1 MVVKTT
7 IDSMFRLSGFAMITT
22 DLYREVVN
30 SITAHV
36 AIIDER
42 GFILE
47 TNQAWENF
55 ADENGMEES
64 YQSVGINYLNICE
77 LAGTS
82 ENNEAQQVATGIRR
96 VLDGQLSEF
105 VTHYPCHSPTQKR
118 WFIVRV
124 VPFRE
129 KQVARA
135 IVTHENI
142 TPIMLMQEEIRQKE
156 TELLQEREKL
166 EETNTA
172 LRVLLRQRD
181 EDRTRLEESV
191 YNNVDRLVLPYI
203 EKLLQGRLADKH
215 RTLVEIA
222 DNNLRDII
230 SPFLR
235 TLSSLGLLL
244 TPQEIE
250 VANLV
255 RNGRS
260 SKEIADIMGLSVAGV
275 DFHRK
280 RLRQKLGLANTKKNL
295 RSYLLTLETR

>member
-1 MVVKTT
+1 MQNNN
-7 IDSMFRLSGFAMITT
+7 
-22 DLYREVVN
+22 LYKEIVN
-30 SITAHV
+30 SISAHV
-36 AIIDER
+36 AIIDNR
-42 GFILE
+42 GVIME
-47 TNQAWENF
+47 TNQAWQNF
-55 ADENGMEES
+55 AQENGMT
-64 YQSVGINYLNICE
+64 QTFDSVGSNYLSICE
-77 LAGTS
+77 
-82 ENNEAQQVATGIRR
+82 VAANLEEDASLVAKGIRR
-96 VLDGQLSEF
+96 VITGEIPEF
-105 VTHYPCHSPTQKR
+105 VTHYPCHSPDQKR
-118 WFIVRV
+118 WFVVRV
-124 VPFRE
+124 VPIRDERE
-129 KQVARA
+129 ARA

-142 TPIMLMQEEIRQKE
+142 TPIMIMQEELQQKE
-156 TELLQEREKL
+156 SELLQEREKL

-181 EDRTRLEESV
+181 EDKSRLEETV

-203 EKLLQGRLADKH
+203 EKLLQGRLADTH
-215 RTLVEIA
+215 RTLAEIA

-260 SKEIADIMGLSVAGV
+260 SKEIAEIMNLSISGV

-280 RLRQKLGLANTKKNL
+280 RLRQKLGLANTQKNL
-295 RSYLLTLETR
+295 RSFLMTLDNT

>member
-1 MVVKTT
+1 M
-7 IDSMFRLSGFAMITT
+7 AAT

-30 SITAHV
+30 SISAHV
-36 AIIDER
+36 AIIDEK
-42 GFILE
+42 GIILE
-47 TNQAWENF
+47 TNQAWEQF
-55 ADENGMEES
+55 ANDNDMQDT
-64 YQSVGINYLNICE
+64 YQSVGSSYLNICE
-77 LAGTS
+77 VPADDEDAEAVEANLVAHGIRGVLAGK
-82 ENNEAQQVATGIRR
+82 
-96 VLDGQLSEF
+96 LPEF
-105 VTHYPCHSPTQKR
+105 VTHYPCHSPEKKR
-118 WFIVRV
+118 WFMVRV

-129 KQVARA
+129 EQKAKA

-142 TPIMLMQEEIRQKE
+142 TPIMEMQEALKLKE
-156 TELLQEREKL
+156 AELLQEREKL

-181 EDRTRLEESV
+181 EDRTRLEETV

-215 RTLVEIA
+215 RTLAEIA

-295 RSYLLTLETR
+295 RSFLLTLESK

>member
-1 MVVKTT
+1 M
-7 IDSMFRLSGFAMITT
+7 GTT

-30 SITAHV
+30 SISAHV
-36 AIIDER
+36 AIIDGE
-42 GFILE
+42 GVILE
-47 TNQAWENF
+47 TNRAWDEFANEN
-55 ADENGMEES
+55 EME
-64 YQSVGINYLNICE
+64 QSFQSIGTNYLNICD
-77 LAGTS
+77 
-82 ENNEAQQVATGIRR
+82 VATDVESEDSVEASEVAQGIRG
-96 VLDGQLSEF
+96 VLNGNLGEF
-105 VTHYPCHSPTQKR
+105 MTHYPCHSPEQKR
-118 WFIVRV
+118 WFVVRV
-124 VPFRE
+124 VPLRE
-129 KQVARA
+129 EQEAKA

-142 TPIMLMQEEIRQKE
+142 TPIMEMQEALREKEI
-156 TELLQEREKL
+156 ELLQEREKL

-181 EDRTRLEESV
+181 EDKTRLEETV

-203 EKLLQGRLADKH
+203 EKLLQGRLSDKH
-215 RTLVEIA
+215 RTLAEIA

-260 SKEIADIMGLSVAGV
+260 SKEIADIMGLSVAGI

-295 RSYLLTLETR
+295 RSFLLTLESN

>member
-1 MVVKTT
+1 M
-7 IDSMFRLSGFAMITT
+7 GTT

-30 SITAHV
+30 SISAHV
-36 AIIDER
+36 AIIDGE
-42 GFILE
+42 GVILE
-47 TNQAWENF
+47 TNRAWDEFANEN
-55 ADENGMEES
+55 EIE
-64 YQSVGINYLNICE
+64 QSFQSIGTNYLNICD
-77 LAGTS
+77 
-82 ENNEAQQVATGIRR
+82 VATDLESEDSVEASEVAQGIRG
-96 VLDGQLSEF
+96 VLNGKLSEF
-105 VTHYPCHSPTQKR
+105 MTHYPCHSPEQKR
-118 WFIVRV
+118 WFVVRV
-124 VPFRE
+124 VPLRE
-129 KQVARA
+129 EQEAKA

-142 TPIMLMQEEIRQKE
+142 TPIMEMQEALREKEI
-156 TELLQEREKL
+156 ELLQEREKL

-181 EDRTRLEESV
+181 EDKTRLEETV

-203 EKLLQGRLADKH
+203 EKLLQGRLSDKH
-215 RTLVEIA
+215 RTLAEIA

-260 SKEIADIMGLSVAGV
+260 SKEIADIMGLSVAGI

-295 RSYLLTLETR
+295 RSFLLTLESS

>member
-1 MVVKTT
+1 MDT
-7 IDSMFRLSGFAMITT
+7 SH
-22 DLYREVVN
+22 LYREVVN
-30 SITAHV
+30 SISAHV
-36 AIIDER
+36 AIIDES
-42 GFILE
+42 GVILE
-47 TNQAWENF
+47 TNQAWEQF
-55 ADENGMEES
+55 ANDNDMEES
-64 YQSVGINYLNICE
+64 YQSVGTNYLNICE
-77 LAGTS
+77 VASDDKNEGFS
-82 ENNEAQQVATGIRR
+82 EAAEVAHGIRG
-96 VLDGQLSEF
+96 VLDGELPEF
-105 VTHYPCHSPTQKR
+105 VTHYPCHSPDQKR

-129 KQVARA
+129 EQKAKA

-142 TPIMLMQEEIRQKE
+142 TPIMEMQETLKQKE
-156 TELLQEREKL
+156 AELLQEREKL

-181 EDRTRLEESV
+181 EDKTRLEETV
-191 YNNVDRLVLPYI
+191 YNNVDRLVLPYL
-203 EKLLQGRLADKH
+203 EKLLQGRLSDKH
-215 RTLVEIA
+215 RTLAEIA
-222 DNNLRDII
+222 DNNLRDVI

-260 SKEIADIMGLSVAGV
+260 SKEIADIMSLSVAGV

-295 RSYLLTLETR
+295 RSFLLTLESN

>member
-1 MVVKTT
+1 MQNNN
-7 IDSMFRLSGFAMITT
+7 
-22 DLYREVVN
+22 LYKEIVN
-30 SITAHV
+30 SISAHV
-36 AIIDER
+36 AIIDNR
-42 GFILE
+42 GVIME
-47 TNQAWENF
+47 TNQAWQNF
-55 ADENGMEES
+55 AQENGMT
-64 YQSVGINYLNICE
+64 QTFDSVGSNYLSICE
-77 LAGTS
+77 
-82 ENNEAQQVATGIRR
+82 VAANLEEDASLVAKGIRR
-96 VLDGQLSEF
+96 VITGEIPEF
-105 VTHYPCHSPTQKR
+105 VTHYPCHSPDQKR
-118 WFIVRV
+118 WFVVRV
-124 VPFRE
+124 VPIRDERE
-129 KQVARA
+129 ARA

-142 TPIMLMQEEIRQKE
+142 TPIMIMQEELKQKE
-156 TELLQEREKL
+156 SELLQEREKL

-181 EDRTRLEESV
+181 EDRSRLEETV

-203 EKLLQGRLADKH
+203 EKLLQGRLADTH
-215 RTLVEIA
+215 RTLAEIA

-260 SKEIADIMGLSVAGV
+260 SKEIAEIMNLSISGV

-280 RLRQKLGLANTKKNL
+280 RLRQKLGIANTQKNL
-295 RSYLLTLETR
+295 RSFLMTLDNT

>member
-1 MVVKTT
+1 MV
-7 IDSMFRLSGFAMITT
+7 AAN
-22 DLYREVVN
+22 LYKEVVN
-30 SITAHV
+30 SISAHV
-36 AIIDER
+36 AIIDKQ
-42 GFILE
+42 GVILE
-47 TNQAWENF
+47 TNRAWDQFAKENDMDQTF
-55 ADENGMEES
+55 
-64 YQSVGINYLNICE
+64 QSVGTNYLNICE
-77 LAGTS
+77 VCTEGQS
-82 ENNEAQQVATGIRR
+82 EDGADVKEVAQGIHGVLTGE
-96 VLDGQLSEF
+96 LQEF
-105 VTHYPCHSPTQKR
+105 MTHYPCHSPEQKR
-118 WFIVRV
+118 WFVVRV
-124 VPFRE
+124 VPLQE
-129 KQVARA
+129 EQKAKA

-142 TPIMLMQEEIRQKE
+142 TPIMEMQEALKE
-156 TELLQEREKL
+156 KEAELLQEREKL

-181 EDRTRLEESV
+181 EDRTRLEETV

-203 EKLLQGRLADKH
+203 EKLLQGKLSDKH
-215 RTLVEIA
+215 RTLAEIA

-235 TLSSLGLLL
+235 TLSTLGLLL

-260 SKEIADIMGLSVAGV
+260 SKEIADIMSLSVAGV

-295 RSYLLTLETR
+295 RSFLLTLEGN

>member
-1 MVVKTT
+1 MV
-7 IDSMFRLSGFAMITT
+7 AAN
-22 DLYREVVN
+22 LYKEVVN
-30 SITAHV
+30 SISAHV
-36 AIIDER
+36 AIIDKQ
-42 GFILE
+42 GVILE
-47 TNQAWENF
+47 TNRAWDQFAKENDMDQTF
-55 ADENGMEES
+55 
-64 YQSVGINYLNICE
+64 QSVGTNYLNICE
-77 LAGTS
+77 VGTEGQS
-82 ENNEAQQVATGIRR
+82 EDGADVKEVAQGIHGVLTGE
-96 VLDGQLSEF
+96 LQEF
-105 VTHYPCHSPTQKR
+105 MTHYPCHSPEQKR
-118 WFIVRV
+118 WFVVRV
-124 VPFRE
+124 VPLQE
-129 KQVARA
+129 EQKAKA

-142 TPIMLMQEEIRQKE
+142 TPIMEMQEALKE
-156 TELLQEREKL
+156 KEVELLQEREKL

-181 EDRTRLEESV
+181 EDRTRLEETV

-203 EKLLQGRLADKH
+203 EKLLQGKLSDKH
-215 RTLVEIA
+215 RTLAEIA

-235 TLSSLGLLL
+235 TLSTLGLLL

-260 SKEIADIMGLSVAGV
+260 SKEIADIMSLSVAGV

-295 RSYLLTLETR
+295 RSFLLTLDGN

>member
-1 MVVKTT
+1 MV
-7 IDSMFRLSGFAMITT
+7 AAN
-22 DLYREVVN
+22 LYKEVVN
-30 SITAHV
+30 SISAHV
-36 AIIDER
+36 AIIDKQ
-42 GFILE
+42 GVILE
-47 TNQAWENF
+47 TNRAWDQFAKENDMDQTF
-55 ADENGMEES
+55 
-64 YQSVGINYLNICE
+64 QSVGTNYLNICE
-77 LAGTS
+77 VGTEGQS
-82 ENNEAQQVATGIRR
+82 EDGADVKEVAQGIHGVLTGE
-96 VLDGQLSEF
+96 LQEF
-105 VTHYPCHSPTQKR
+105 MTHYPCHSPEQKR
-118 WFIVRV
+118 WFVVRV
-124 VPFRE
+124 VPLQE
-129 KQVARA
+129 EQKAKA

-142 TPIMLMQEEIRQKE
+142 TPIMEMQEALKE
-156 TELLQEREKL
+156 KEVELLQEREKL

-181 EDRTRLEESV
+181 EDRTRLEETV

-203 EKLLQGRLADKH
+203 EKLLQGKLSDKH
-215 RTLVEIA
+215 RTLAEIA

-235 TLSSLGLLL
+235 TLSTLGLLL

-260 SKEIADIMGLSVAGV
+260 SKEIADIMSLSVAGV

-295 RSYLLTLETR
+295 RSFLLTLEGN

>member
-1 MVVKTT
+1 MAK
-7 IDSMFRLSGFAMITT
+7 T
-22 DLYREVVN
+22 DLYKEVVN
-30 SITAHV
+30 SISAHV
-36 AIIDER
+36 AIIDKK
-42 GFILE
+42 GVILE
-47 TNQAWENF
+47 TNRAWDQF
-55 ADENGMEES
+55 ANDNDMEQTF
-64 YQSVGINYLNICE
+64 QSVGTNYLNICE
-77 LAGTS
+77 GVTDEES
-82 ENNEAQQVATGIRR
+82 EEGADANEVARGIRG
-96 VLDGQLSEF
+96 VLKGDLNEF
-105 VTHYPCHSPTQKR
+105 MTHYPCHSPEQKR
-118 WFIVRV
+118 WFVVRV
-124 VPFRE
+124 VPLQE
-129 KQVARA
+129 EQKAKA

-142 TPIMLMQEEIRQKE
+142 TPIMEMQEALREKE

-181 EDRTRLEESV
+181 EDRTRLEETV

-203 EKLLQGRLADKH
+203 EKLLQGKLSDKH
-215 RTLVEIA
+215 RTLAEIA

-235 TLSSLGLLL
+235 TLSTLGLLL

-260 SKEIADIMGLSVAGV
+260 SKEIADIMSLSVAGV

-295 RSYLLTLETR
+295 RSFLLTLESN

>member
-1 MVVKTT
+1 MV
-7 IDSMFRLSGFAMITT
+7 TT
-22 DLYREVVN
+22 DLYKEVVD
-30 SITAHV
+30 SISAHV
-36 AIIDER
+36 AIIDEN
-42 GFILE
+42 GVILE
-47 TNQAWENF
+47 TNRAWDQF
-55 ADENGMEES
+55 ANDNEMEVTF
-64 YQSVGINYLNICE
+64 QSVGTNYLNICQLAPDDSSE
-77 LAGTS
+77 EAAEAQKVARGIQGVLAGKL
-82 ENNEAQQVATGIRR
+82 NE
-96 VLDGQLSEF
+96 F
-105 VTHYPCHSPTQKR
+105 MTHYPCHSPEQKR
-118 WFIVRV
+118 WFVVRV

-129 KQVARA
+129 EQQAKA

-142 TPIMLMQEEIRQKE
+142 TPIMEMQEALREKEI
-156 TELLQEREKL
+156 ELTREREKL

-181 EDRTRLEESV
+181 EDRTRLEETV
-191 YNNVDRLVLPYI
+191 YNNVDRLVLPYL
-203 EKLLQGRLADKH
+203 EKLLQGQLSDKH
-215 RTLVEIA
+215 RTLAEIA

-260 SKEIADIMGLSVAGV
+260 SKEIADIMSLSVAGV

-295 RSYLLTLETR
+295 RSFLLTLESR

>member
-1 MVVKTT
+1 MV
-7 IDSMFRLSGFAMITT
+7 AAN
-22 DLYREVVN
+22 LYKEVVN
-30 SITAHV
+30 SISAHV
-36 AIIDER
+36 AIIDKQ
-42 GFILE
+42 GVILE
-47 TNQAWENF
+47 TNRAWDQFAKENDMDQTF
-55 ADENGMEES
+55 
-64 YQSVGINYLNICE
+64 QSVGTNYLNICE
-77 LAGTS
+77 AGTEGQS
-82 ENNEAQQVATGIRR
+82 EDGADVKEVAQGIHGVLTGE
-96 VLDGQLSEF
+96 LQEF
-105 VTHYPCHSPTQKR
+105 MTHYPCHSPEQKR
-118 WFIVRV
+118 WFVVRV
-124 VPFRE
+124 VPLQE
-129 KQVARA
+129 EQKAKA

-142 TPIMLMQEEIRQKE
+142 TPIMEMQEALKE
-156 TELLQEREKL
+156 KEVELLQEREKL

-181 EDRTRLEESV
+181 EDRTRLEETV

-203 EKLLQGRLADKH
+203 EKLLQGKLSDKH
-215 RTLVEIA
+215 RTLAEIA

-235 TLSSLGLLL
+235 TLSTLGLLL

-260 SKEIADIMGLSVAGV
+260 SKEIADIMSLSVAGV

-295 RSYLLTLETR
+295 RSFLLTLEGN

>member
-1 MVVKTT
+1 MV
-7 IDSMFRLSGFAMITT
+7 AT
-22 DLYREVVN
+22 DLYKEVVD
-30 SITAHV
+30 SISAHV
-36 AIIDER
+36 AIIDEN
-42 GFILE
+42 GIILE
-47 TNQAWENF
+47 TNRAWDQF
-55 ADENGMEES
+55 ANDNEMEDTF
-64 YQSVGINYLNICE
+64 QSVGTNYLNICE
-77 LAGTS
+77 LATADES
-82 ENNEAQQVATGIRR
+82 QESAEAMKVARGIRG
-96 VLDGQLSEF
+96 VLTGELSEF
-105 VTHYPCHSPTQKR
+105 MTHYPCHSPEQKH
-118 WFIVRV
+118 WFVVRV

-129 KQVARA
+129 VQVAKA

-142 TPIMLMQEEIRQKE
+142 TPIMEMQETLKEKEI
-156 TELLQEREKL
+156 ELTQEREKL

-181 EDRTRLEESV
+181 EDRTRLEETV
-191 YNNVDRLVLPYI
+191 YNNVDRLVLPYL
-203 EKLLQGRLADKH
+203 EKLLQGNLSDQH
-215 RTLVEIA
+215 RTLTEIA

-260 SKEIADIMGLSVAGV
+260 SKEIADIMSLSVAGV

-280 RLRQKLGLANTKKNL
+280 RLRQKLGLANSKKNL
-295 RSYLLTLETR
+295 RSFLLTLESN

>member
-1 MVVKTT
+1 MGTAN
-7 IDSMFRLSGFAMITT
+7 I
-22 DLYREVVN
+22 YREVVN
-30 SITAHV
+30 SISAHV
-36 AIIDER
+36 AIIDEA
-42 GFILE
+42 GVILE
-47 TNQAWENF
+47 TNQAWEQF
-55 ADENGMEES
+55 ASDNDMQGS
-64 YQSVGINYLNICE
+64 YQSVGTNYLNICE
-77 LAGTS
+77 VASDDENEEFS
-82 ENNEAQQVATGIRR
+82 EAVEVAHGIRE
-96 VLDGQLSEF
+96 VLDGQLPEF
-105 VTHYPCHSPTQKR
+105 VTHYPCHSPDQKR

-129 KQVARA
+129 EQKAKA

-142 TPIMLMQEEIRQKE
+142 TPIMEMQETLKQKE
-156 TELLQEREKL
+156 AELLQEREKL

-181 EDRTRLEESV
+181 EDKTRLEETV
-191 YNNVDRLVLPYI
+191 YNNVDRLVLPYL
-203 EKLLQGRLADKH
+203 EKLLQGRLSDKH
-215 RTLVEIA
+215 RTLAEIA

-260 SKEIADIMGLSVAGV
+260 SKEIADIMSLSVAGV

-295 RSYLLTLETR
+295 RSFLLTLESN

>member
-1 MVVKTT
+1 M
-7 IDSMFRLSGFAMITT
+7 GTT

-30 SITAHV
+30 SISAHV
-36 AIIDER
+36 AIIDGE
-42 GFILE
+42 GVILE
-47 TNQAWENF
+47 TNRAWDEFANEN
-55 ADENGMEES
+55 EIE
-64 YQSVGINYLNICE
+64 QSFQSIGTNYLNICD
-77 LAGTS
+77 
-82 ENNEAQQVATGIRR
+82 VATDLESEDSVEAGEVAQGIRG
-96 VLDGQLSEF
+96 VLNGKLSEF
-105 VTHYPCHSPTQKR
+105 MTHYPCHSPEQKR
-118 WFIVRV
+118 WFVVRV
-124 VPFRE
+124 VPLRE
-129 KQVARA
+129 EQEAKA

-142 TPIMLMQEEIRQKE
+142 TPIMEMQEALREKEI
-156 TELLQEREKL
+156 ELLQEREKL

-181 EDRTRLEESV
+181 EDKTRLEETV

-203 EKLLQGRLADKH
+203 EKLLQGRLSDKH
-215 RTLVEIA
+215 RTLAEIA

-260 SKEIADIMGLSVAGV
+260 SKEIADIMGLSVAGI

-295 RSYLLTLETR
+295 RSFLLTLESS

>member
-1 MVVKTT
+1 MV
-7 IDSMFRLSGFAMITT
+7 AAN
-22 DLYREVVN
+22 LYKEVVN
-30 SITAHV
+30 SISAHV
-36 AIIDER
+36 AIIDKQ
-42 GFILE
+42 GVILE
-47 TNQAWENF
+47 TNRAWDQF
-55 ADENGMEES
+55 ADENDMDQTF
-64 YQSVGINYLNICE
+64 QSVGTNYLNICE
-77 LAGTS
+77 GGTEGQS
-82 ENNEAQQVATGIRR
+82 EDGADVKEVAQGIQGVLTGE
-96 VLDGQLSEF
+96 LQEF
-105 VTHYPCHSPTQKR
+105 MTHYPCHSPEQKR
-118 WFIVRV
+118 WFVVRV
-124 VPFRE
+124 VPLQE
-129 KQVARA
+129 EQKAKA

-142 TPIMLMQEEIRQKE
+142 TPIMEMQEALKE
-156 TELLQEREKL
+156 KEVELLQEREKL

-181 EDRTRLEESV
+181 EDRTRLEETV

-203 EKLLQGRLADKH
+203 EKLLQGKLSDKH
-215 RTLVEIA
+215 RTLAEIA

-235 TLSSLGLLL
+235 TLSTLGLLL

-260 SKEIADIMGLSVAGV
+260 SKEIADIMSLSVAGV

-295 RSYLLTLETR
+295 RSFLLTLEGN

>member
-1 MVVKTT
+1 LAA
-7 IDSMFRLSGFAMITT
+7 IN
-22 DLYREVVN
+22 LYKEVVN
-30 SITAHV
+30 SISAHV
-36 AIIDER
+36 AILDDR
-42 GFILE
+42 GVILE
-47 TNQAWENF
+47 TNRAWDQFANENDMDQTF
-55 ADENGMEES
+55 
-64 YQSVGINYLNICE
+64 QSVGTNYFSICE
-77 LAGTS
+77 SVKDDPS
-82 ENNEAQQVATGIRR
+82 EDEPDANRVAQGIRG
-96 VLDGQLSEF
+96 VLTGELSEYM
-105 VTHYPCHSPTQKR
+105 THYPCHSPEQKR
-118 WFIVRV
+118 WFVVRV
-124 VPFRE
+124 VPLQE
-129 KQVARA
+129 EQKARA

-142 TPIMLMQEEIRQKE
+142 TPIMEMQEALREKE
-156 TELLQEREKL
+156 VELLQEREKL

-181 EDRTRLEESV
+181 EDRTRLEETV

-203 EKLLQGRLADKH
+203 EKLMQGKLSDKH
-215 RTLVEIA
+215 RTLAEIA

-235 TLSSLGLLL
+235 TLSTLGLLL

-260 SKEIADIMGLSVAGV
+260 SKEIADIMSLSVAGV

-295 RSYLLTLETR
+295 RSFLLTLESS

>member
-1 MVVKTT
+1 MAK
-7 IDSMFRLSGFAMITT
+7 T
-22 DLYREVVN
+22 DLYKEVVN
-30 SITAHV
+30 SISAHV
-36 AIIDER
+36 AIIDEK
-42 GFILE
+42 GVILE
-47 TNQAWENF
+47 TNRAWDQF
-55 ADENGMEES
+55 ANDNDMEQTF
-64 YQSVGINYLNICE
+64 QSVGTNYLNICE
-77 LAGTS
+77 GVTDEES
-82 ENNEAQQVATGIRR
+82 EEGADANEVARGIRG
-96 VLDGQLSEF
+96 VLKGDLNEF
-105 VTHYPCHSPTQKR
+105 MTHYPCHSPEQKR
-118 WFIVRV
+118 WFVVRV
-124 VPFRE
+124 VPLQE
-129 KQVARA
+129 EQKAKA

-142 TPIMLMQEEIRQKE
+142 TPIMEMQEALREKE

-181 EDRTRLEESV
+181 EDRTRLEETV

-203 EKLLQGRLADKH
+203 EKLLQGKLSDKH
-215 RTLVEIA
+215 RTLAEIA

-235 TLSSLGLLL
+235 TLSTLGLLL

-260 SKEIADIMGLSVAGV
+260 SKEIADIMSLSVAGV

-295 RSYLLTLETR
+295 RSFLLTLESN

>member
-1 MVVKTT
+1 MGTT
-7 IDSMFRLSGFAMITT
+7 NI
-22 DLYREVVN
+22 YREVVN
-30 SITAHV
+30 SISAHV
-36 AIIDER
+36 AIIDET
-42 GFILE
+42 GVILE
-47 TNQAWENF
+47 TNQAWEEF
-55 ADENGMEES
+55 ANDNDMQES
-64 YQSVGINYLNICE
+64 YQSVGTNYLNICE
-77 LAGTS
+77 VASDDENEEFS
-82 ENNEAQQVATGIRR
+82 EAAEVSHGIRG
-96 VLDGQLSEF
+96 VLDGQLPEF
-105 VTHYPCHSPTQKR
+105 VTHYPCHSPDQKR

-129 KQVARA
+129 KQKAKA

-142 TPIMLMQEEIRQKE
+142 TPIMEMQETLKQKE
-156 TELLQEREKL
+156 AELLQEREKL

-181 EDRTRLEESV
+181 EDKTRLEETV
-191 YNNVDRLVLPYI
+191 YNNVDRLVLPYL
-203 EKLLQGRLADKH
+203 EKLLQGRLSDKH
-215 RTLVEIA
+215 RTLAEIA

-260 SKEIADIMGLSVAGV
+260 SKEIADIMSLSVAGV

-295 RSYLLTLETR
+295 RSFRLTLESN

>member
-1 MVVKTT
+1 MNNGGVMGT
-7 IDSMFRLSGFAMITT
+7 S

-30 SITAHV
+30 SISAHV
-36 AIIDER
+36 AIIDEE
-42 GFILE
+42 GIILE
-47 TNQAWENF
+47 TNRTWDQF
-55 ADENGMEES
+55 ASDNEMQDS
-64 YQSVGINYLNICE
+64 FQSVGTNYLNICQ
-77 LAGTS
+77 LASDDKS
-82 ENNEAQQVATGIRR
+82 EEAAEANKVAQGIRA
-96 VLDGQLSEF
+96 VLTGKLPEF
-105 VTHYPCHSPTQKR
+105 MAHYPCHSPEQKR

-129 KQVARA
+129 EQQAKA

-142 TPIMLMQEEIRQKE
+142 TPIMEMQEALREKE
-156 TELLQEREKL
+156 LELLQEGEKL

-181 EDRTRLEESV
+181 EDRTRLEETV

-203 EKLLQGRLADKH
+203 EKLLQGRLSDKH
-215 RTLVEIA
+215 RTLAEIA

-260 SKEIADIMGLSVAGV
+260 SKEIADIMALSVAGV

-280 RLRQKLGLANTKKNL
+280 RLRQKLGLA
-295 RSYLLTLETR
+295 RI

>member
-1 MVVKTT
+1 MV
-7 IDSMFRLSGFAMITT
+7 AAN
-22 DLYREVVN
+22 LYKEVVN
-30 SITAHV
+30 SISAHV
-36 AIIDER
+36 AIIDKQ
-42 GFILE
+42 GVILE
-47 TNQAWENF
+47 TNRAWDQFAKENDMDQTF
-55 ADENGMEES
+55 
-64 YQSVGINYLNICE
+64 QSVGTNYLNICE
-77 LAGTS
+77 AGTEGQS
-82 ENNEAQQVATGIRR
+82 EDGADVKEVAQGIHGVLTGE
-96 VLDGQLSEF
+96 LQEF
-105 VTHYPCHSPTQKR
+105 MTHYPCHSPEQKR
-118 WFIVRV
+118 WFVVRV
-124 VPFRE
+124 VPLQE
-129 KQVARA
+129 EQKAKA

-142 TPIMLMQEEIRQKE
+142 TPIMEMQEALKE
-156 TELLQEREKL
+156 KEVELLQEREKL

-181 EDRTRLEESV
+181 EDRTRLEETV

-203 EKLLQGRLADKH
+203 EKLLQGKLSDKH
-215 RTLVEIA
+215 RTLAEIA

-235 TLSSLGLLL
+235 TLSTLGLLL

-260 SKEIADIMGLSVAGV
+260 SKEIADIMSLSVAGV

-295 RSYLLTLETR
+295 RSFLLTLDGN

>member
-1 MVVKTT
+1 MAATN
-7 IDSMFRLSGFAMITT
+7 
-22 DLYREVVN
+22 LYREVVN
-30 SITAHV
+30 SISAHV
-36 AIIDER
+36 AIIDEQ
-42 GFILE
+42 GVILE
-47 TNQAWENF
+47 TNQAWEQF
-55 ADENGMEES
+55 ANDNDMQDT
-64 YQSVGINYLNICE
+64 YQSVGSSYLNICE
-77 LAGTS
+77 VAADD
-82 ENNEAQQVATGIRR
+82 EAEEAAEATLVAHGIRQ
-96 VLDGQLSEF
+96 VLTGKLHEF
-105 VTHYPCHSPTQKR
+105 VTHYPCHSPDKKR
-118 WFIVRV
+118 WFMVRV

-129 KQVARA
+129 EQKAKA

-142 TPIMLMQEEIRQKE
+142 TPIMEMQEALKQKE
-156 TELLQEREKL
+156 AELTQEREKL

-181 EDRTRLEESV
+181 EDRTRLEETV

-203 EKLLQGRLADKH
+203 EKLLQGRLADNH
-215 RTLVEIA
+215 RTLAEIA

-260 SKEIADIMGLSVAGV
+260 SKEIADIMSLSVAGV

-280 RLRQKLGLANTKKNL
+280 RLRQKLGLANSKKNL
-295 RSYLLTLETR
+295 RSFLLTLESN